1 MKVPESLAPL
11 MDAGVIQQVVQPLMS
26 GKEAA
31 CYIVVARERYCVA
44 KVYKEAMN
52 RSFRQRSDYTEGRKV
67 KNSRS
72 ARALAKR
79 SKYGSAVAE
88 DQWRSAEA
96 ETLFRLYAAGVIV
109 PEPIDF
115 YEGVLLMALVTDHN
129 GRPAPRVVDCTFTPK
144 EALTIYEF
152 LLTQVIKM
160 LLNGIVHGD
169 LSDFNVLMSETGPVI
184 IDFPQATDPAN
195 NRNAKKLLIRDVD
208 NLRDLFARYNPKL
221 QNRQDGLELYTLF
234 ETNKLQLDTRLTGKV
249 KRSNKRANTRSLLQE
264 LEAVE
269 REARR
274 QRGELPEF
282 EEVERNA
289 PQQRKAPQQRNAP
302 QQRKVEQRRSE
313 LPEKKD
319 LDDLGGFLFVED

>member
-1 MKVPESLAPL
+1 

-44 KVYKEAMN
+44 KVYKESMN
-52 RSFRQRSDYTEGRKV
+52 RSFRQRADYTEGRKV

-79 SKYGSAVAE
+79 SKYGAAVAE

-96 ETLFRLYAAGVIV
+96 DTLFRLYAADVVV
-109 PEPIDF
+109 PEPLDF

-129 GRPAPRVVDCTFTPK
+129 GRPAPRLVDCTFTPHD
-144 EALTIYEF
+144 AAAIYTF

-160 LLNGIVHGD
+160 LLNGVVHGD
-169 LSDFNVLMSETGPVI
+169 LSDFNVLMSERGPVI

-195 NRNAKKLLIRDVD
+195 NRNAKKLLIRDVN
-208 NLRDLFARYNPKL
+208 NLRDLFSRYNPKL
-221 QNRQDGLELYTLF
+221 KHRQDGLEMYTLY
-234 ETNKLQLDTRLTGKV
+234 EKNKLRMDTRLTGKV

-269 REARR
+269 RDARR
-274 QRGELPEF
+274 KQGVSP
-282 EEVERNA
+282 
-289 PQQRKAPQQRNAP
+289 
-302 QQRKVEQRRSE
+302 S
-313 LPEKKD
+313 KKGR
-319 LDDLGGFLFVED
+319 DDLGGFLVVED